1 MHLRRCPSRPR
12 ADEPARAFTLFE
24 LLVVLVIIAIAA
36 ALVVPQAMSGSDLRA
51 LSAARTLMADLEYA
65 QSQAVVT
72 QSQVTVTFDQAG
84 NSYQLSN
91 QSQTLIHP
99 ISKKDYVVDFDSSE
113 SLRGVSIAAVN
124 FNGGATVTFDALGAP
139 DPAGFVDLAAGPH
152 TYRVTVAPVTGR
164 VSVAKVP

>member
-1 MHLRRCPSRPR
+1 MRPR
-12 ADEPARAFTLFE
+12 TCPRRPRVVEPVGAFTLLE

-36 ALVVPQAMSGSDLRA
+36 ALVVPQAVSGSDLRA

-72 QSQVTVTFDQAG
+72 QSDITVTFDQAG
-84 NSYQLSN
+84 NSYRLSN
-91 QSQTLIHP
+91 QSQPLIHP

-124 FNGGATVTFDALGAP
+124 FNGGSTVTFNALGAP
-139 DPAGFVDLAAGPH
+139 DPAGSVDLAAGPH
-152 TYRVTVAPVTGR
+152 TYRVTVAAVTGR